1 MQFLHSMILVIDDDI
16 SIRESLRFM
25 LGRAGHEVMVA
36 ETPAKALEAIRQA
49 APDLA
54 LMDMNFGN
62 STSGQEGLELLR
74 KAKTLLPDLPV
85 ILITAWGTIPLAVEG
100 MRLGA
105 ADFVTKP
112 WNNQDLL
119 RHIDTALQL
128 KAKPT
133 ADSPLSSPFKKIIGK
148 HPALMNVLATAQK
161 VAPTEAPV
169 LILGENGTGKELLAE
184 AIHNAS
190 QRAGK
195 PFVKVN
201 LGGISQTLFE
211 SEMFGHKKGA
221 FTGAIADRIGRFEL
235 ADKGTIFL
243 DEIGDLDPASQVKL
257 LRVLQEH
264 TFEPLGDSRSRR
276 VDIRVIC
283 ATNANLSQMV
293 HDRKFREDLFYRI
306 NLITLK
312 IPALRERATDIPMLV
327 RAFAGEDFSR
337 FSADAMERLKG
348 LPYPG
353 NIRQLKNLIE
363 RLTITNPEGEITA
376 RDIDCGEDAVEAL
389 PVDLEGRERMQIVHA
404 LDQCRGNI
412 AQAASMLGL
421 SRQALYRRIEKYGL
435 R

>member
-1 MQFLHSMILVIDDDI
+1 MILVIDDDI
-16 SIRESLRFM
+16 SIRESLRFV
-25 LGRAGHEVMVA
+25 LGRAGHEVMLA
-36 ETPAKALEAIRQA
+36 EHPKEALDTLRQA
-49 APDLA
+49 MPDIV

-62 STSGQEGLELLR
+62 TTSGQEGLELLR
-74 KAKTLLPDLPV
+74 KVKVLYPSLPV

-112 WNNQDLL
+112 WNNLDLL
-119 RHIDTALQL
+119 RRIDTTLKLQE
-128 KAKPT
+128 KPT
-133 ADSPLSSPFKKIIGK
+133 EQDLTAPFQKIIGS
-148 HPALMNVLATAQK
+148 HPTLLSVLKTAQK

-184 AIHNAS
+184 AIHLAS
-190 QRAGK
+190 KRTGK
-195 PFVKVN
+195 PFIKVN

-283 ATNANLSQMV
+283 ATNADLAQMV
-293 HDRKFREDLFYRI
+293 REKSFREDLYYRI
-306 NLITLK
+306 NLITVKL
-312 IPALRERATDIPMLV
+312 PALRERATDIPALIQH
-327 RAFAGEDFSR
+327 FSGDQYRR
-337 FSADAMERLKG
+337 FSPEALAQISA
-348 LPYPG
+348 LPFPG
-353 NIRQLKNLIE
+353 NIRELKNLVE
-363 RLTITNPEGEITA
+363 RLLITHPDGEILASAIADDSFFNGTHETHQSPDLA
-376 RDIDCGEDAVEAL
+376 ERDQISAAL
-389 PVDLEGRERMQIVHA
+389 ERSA
-404 LDQCRGNI
+404 GNI
-412 AQAASMLGL
+412 ARAAAMLGL
-421 SRQALYRRIEKYGL
+421 SRQALYRRMDKYGL

>member
-1 MQFLHSMILVIDDDI
+1 MILVIDDDI
-16 SIRESLRFM
+16 SIRESLRFV
-25 LGRAGHEVMVA
+25 LGRAGHEVMLA
-36 ETPAKALEAIRQA
+36 EHPKEALDMLRQA
-49 APDLA
+49 TPDVV

-62 STSGQEGLELLR
+62 TTSGREGLELLR
-74 KAKTLLPDLPV
+74 KVKVLYPSLPV

-112 WNNQDLL
+112 WNNLDLL
-119 RHIDTALQL
+119 RRIDTTLKLQE
-128 KAKPT
+128 KPT
-133 ADSPLSSPFKKIIGK
+133 EQDLTAPFQKIIGR
-148 HPALMNVLATAQK
+148 HPTLLSVLKTAQK

-184 AIHNAS
+184 AIHLAS
-190 QRAGK
+190 KRTGK
-195 PFVKVN
+195 PFIKVN

-283 ATNANLSQMV
+283 ATNADLAQMV
-293 HDRKFREDLFYRI
+293 REKSFREDLYYRI
-306 NLITLK
+306 NLITVKL
-312 IPALRERATDIPMLV
+312 PALRERTTDIPALIQH
-327 RAFAGEDFSR
+327 FSGEEYRR
-337 FSADAMERLKG
+337 FSPEALAQISA
-348 LPYPG
+348 LPFPG
-353 NIRQLKNLIE
+353 NIRELKNLVE
-363 RLTITNPEGEITA
+363 RLLITHPDGEILA
-376 RDIDCGEDAVEAL
+376 SAIADDSFLNGSHESHQSPDLAERDQISAAL
-389 PVDLEGRERMQIVHA
+389 ERSA
-404 LDQCRGNI
+404 GNI
-412 AQAASMLGL
+412 ARAAAMLGL
-421 SRQALYRRIEKYGL
+421 SRQALYRRMDKYGL